1 MAISK
6 DARFAFRQ
14 HRKSLGFTLVV
25 LATLGLCIGANS
37 AIFSVL
43 DAVLFRSA
51 PYPEPDRLAMVVT
64 AARSH
69 RGEENI
75 NYSQTGAL
83 FEAVR
88 EGTPGLD
95 TAAYSGDK
103 AVNFTAGDHR
113 ESIQQQRVSAGYFR
127 VLGVAP
133 QFGREFTRQEDI
145 QGGPAVAVIS
155 HPFWQR
161 ALHGNAAAIGS
172 AVRLQDVLYTV
183 IGVMPREFRSTVPA
197 DVWTPL
203 RPSRSGEGSG
213 SNYDVVA
220 RLRPGTSW
228 PEISGQLKSLS
239 RGLMTMPGF
248 PRQYRGEFEERI
260 IPFQAGLTQSV
271 RTQLFVTW
279 AAVLVVLVIGC
290 VNIAGLLLARS
301 AGRQREIATRMAL
314 GAGRASIVR
323 QLLVESLLLAMGG
336 CVVGIGVGAFAL
348 AGLKRLGA
356 ASFQAS
362 FEIWR
367 PIELDGR
374 VMLAMFAL
382 GVLTSV
388 VFGLAPALR
397 TSRVDL
403 RSVLVEGGRGIASA
417 GPRWSRN
424 ALVVGEVALSLVL
437 LVGAGLLVKTLN
449 YLYGLS
455 PGFDTRNLIVAQAT
469 LATDASQQGRYSTQA
484 NVERLFT
491 DSLLRIRGIK
501 GVQAAAVALT
511 LPYERPLNYGFRA
524 PDSGD
529 PDGHAAEM
537 VYLTPGYFETLRIP
551 IEAGRSFRETDRAGS
566 GGVVV
571 VTQSFAAKYYH
582 GQNALGR
589 HLTIDRIPREIVGI
603 VGDVQQHSG
612 LGNFGPLSVDPTIY
626 VPVSQTS
633 DAFLRL
639 IHTWFTPKWVIR
651 SGGPDGAIRKQVQIA
666 IAAVDP
672 GLAISK
678 FQTVDDLRGR
688 YTTDQRYLAAL
699 FSALAALAVL
709 LAAIGLYGLVSQSIS
724 QRMHELGVRLALG
737 ATAQQ
742 TMKDVVKPGL
752 LLAGIGIAAG
762 FVLSRVAVRFLESLL
777 FGVRSS
783 DAGTFLVT
791 AAILLLV
798 TLVASVAPALRI
810 LRLDPAQTLRNE

>member
-1 MAISK
+1 MGFCK
-6 DARFAFRQ
+6 DVRFAFRQ

-43 DAVLFRSA
+43 DAVLFRAA
-51 PYPEPDRLAMVVT
+51 PYPEPDRLAMLVT
-64 AARSH
+64 TARYQ
-69 RGEENI
+69 GEEDTNPA
-75 NYSQTGAL
+75 QTGAL

-95 TAAYSGDK
+95 TAAYVGVK
-103 AVNFTAGDHR
+103 PVNFTFGDR
-113 ESIQQQRVSAGYFR
+113 PEYIQQQRVSSGFFG
-127 VLGVAP
+127 VLGVPP
-133 QFGREFTRQEDI
+133 QFGREFTRLEDI
-145 QGGPAVAVIS
+145 PGGPAVAVLS

-161 ALHGNAAAIGS
+161 VFHGNLAAIGS
-172 AVRLQDVLYTV
+172 AIRLQGIPYTV
-183 IGVMPREFRSTVPA
+183 VGVMPRSFRSTVPA

-203 RPSRSGEGSG
+203 RPSRTGEGSG
-213 SNYDVVA
+213 TNYDVVA

-228 PEISGQLKSLS
+228 PEVSGQLKALS
-239 RGLMTMPGF
+239 RGLMVLPNF
-248 PRQYRGEFEERI
+248 PREYRGEFEERI
-260 IPFQAGLTQSV
+260 IPFQAGITESV
-271 RTQLFVTW
+271 RTQLLITW
-279 AAVLVVLVIGC
+279 AAVLLVLMIGC

-301 AGRQREIATRMAL
+301 ASRQREIATRMAL

-323 QLLVESLLLAMGG
+323 QLLVESLLLAIGG
-336 CVVGIGVGAFAL
+336 CIVGLGVGAFAL
-348 AGLKRLGA
+348 DGLKRLGA

-382 GVLTSV
+382 SILTSV
-388 VFGLAPALR
+388 VFGLAPALH
-397 TSRVDL
+397 TSRVDI

-437 LVGAGLLVKTLN
+437 LVSAGLLVKTLN

-455 PGFDTRNLIVAQAT
+455 PGFDTRNLMAAQAT
-469 LATDASQQGRYSTQA
+469 LATDASQQGRYSSRG
-484 NVERLFT
+484 NVEQLFT
-491 DSLLRIRGIK
+491 DSLRRIRGIP
-501 GVQAAAVALT
+501 GVRSAAVALT

-529 PDGHAAEM
+529 PDGHAAEL

-551 IEAGRSFRETDRAGS
+551 VQSGRAFRDTDTAESSR
-566 GGVVV
+566 VVV
-571 VTQSFAAKYYH
+571 VTQSFAAKYYR
-582 GQNALGR
+582 GQEALGR
-589 HLTIDRIPREIVGI
+589 HLMIDRLPREIVGV

-612 LGNFGPLSVDPTIY
+612 LGDFGPLSVDPTIY
-626 VPVSQTS
+626 LPVSQTS
-633 DAFLRL
+633 DSFLRL
-639 IHTWFTPKWVIR
+639 IHTWFTPKWIIR
-651 SGGPDGAIRKQVQIA
+651 VGGPAGNIQKQVQSA
-666 IAAVDP
+666 VAAVDP
-672 GLAISK
+672 GLAISS
-678 FQTVDDLRGR
+678 FLTMDDLQGR

-699 FSALAALAVL
+699 FSALAGLAVL

-724 QRMHELGVRLALG
+724 QRTHELGLRLALG

-752 LLAGIGIAAG
+752 VLAGIGIAAG
-762 FVLSRVAVRFLESLL
+762 FVLSRLAVRFLESLL
-777 FGVRSS
+777 FGVRSG
-783 DAGTFLVT
+783 DAVTFVAT

-798 TLVASVAPALRI
+798 TLVASAAPALRI
-810 LRLDPAQTLRNE
+810 LRLDPARTLRNE